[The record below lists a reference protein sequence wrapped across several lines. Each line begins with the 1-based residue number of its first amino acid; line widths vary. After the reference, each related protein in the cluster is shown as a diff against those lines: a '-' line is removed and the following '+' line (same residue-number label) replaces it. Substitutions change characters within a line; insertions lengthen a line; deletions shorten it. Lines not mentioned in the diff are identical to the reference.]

1 MSNQPA
7 GTSIVSAY
15 LVYNPGL
22 TTLSQCPG
30 TGFTLLT
37 DTGTAT
43 NAWKSLPIDILDGK
57 QHSLLA
63 VRIAG
68 QTTGFDVYADG
79 SLVFTAVDKSNTLTD
94 TGLLGARTDNS
105 VVNFFY
111 SVGTPVSST
120 DFALVATQPTTNTIG
135 QSATTTVGITAF
147 NGFSGN
153 VALTDSSPSGLSCG
167 SPSSTTIAGSET
179 ASITCSTS
187 NAGIYTLTIRGSS
200 GSLVRSTTATFSFSD
215 FAVSAS
221 PATLSMNPGGQ
232 AISTISLNL
241 LNGFSSTV
249 TLAISNPA
257 GTSASLSQ
265 TNISAMGSSTLTITS
280 TTPGSY
286 NVVITGTSGTLTR
299 TITVKVTVG
308 TVSTSVAIDAPSTLT
323 VVQTKTASFAVTA
336 TDVVQTPTLTLSV
349 DQLPSNAT
357 FTTIQ
362 GSSPLSETF
371 TWATTTANSPGTYSV
386 GFSATDGGSSA
397 QIYVV
402 ITLVSSDVLPLVI
415 VPHAQNATV
424 GTDLQFTVSGND
436 PARTGDP
443 LILSATGLAANMI
456 FNEST
461 GAFSFTPSPSQAHQT
476 FVVNFTATNSNNPS
490 WTKTEPVSIYVQ
502 EAASRSSTG
511 GICLSCLL
519 PSGLTTTAWL
529 LAIGSLI
536 GIASS
541 ITILHVRAS
550 AELAAAKSRMRSLNT
565 QSGRSRPSRYQP
577 DRRIVVQARRRP
589 KKTGSGLYITRR

>member
-1 MSNQPA
+1 MSKADRFRREGIPLLFITLCVLSVVLVTSFRPASATNGTVLPATSFQVVSGTMSGQSDSSISVSTPRMRAITISPMTVPSVREDFVITSPTSTLNTDVDGVTRIGMTIWTNVQDQCNQYFISWRSMSNQPA

-336 TDVVQTPTLTLSV
+336 TDVV
-349 DQLPSNAT
+349 
-357 FTTIQ
+357 
-362 GSSPLSETF
+362 
-371 TWATTTANSPGTYSV
+371 
-386 GFSATDGGSSA
+386 
-397 QIYVV
+397 
-402 ITLVSSDVLPLVI
+402 
-415 VPHAQNATV
+415 
-424 GTDLQFTVSGND
+424 
-436 PARTGDP
+436 
-443 LILSATGLAANMI
+443 
-456 FNEST
+456 
-461 GAFSFTPSPSQAHQT
+461 
-476 FVVNFTATNSNNPS
+476 
-490 WTKTEPVSIYVQ
+490 
-502 EAASRSSTG
+502 
-511 GICLSCLL
+511 
-519 PSGLTTTAWL
+519 
-529 LAIGSLI
+529 
-536 GIASS
+536 
-541 ITILHVRAS
+541 
-550 AELAAAKSRMRSLNT
+550 
-565 QSGRSRPSRYQP
+565 
-577 DRRIVVQARRRP
+577 
-589 KKTGSGLYITRR
+589 